1 MRALALLAALSPAF
15 LSLAAPAAAAS
26 FDCTRAS
33 SPDERAIC
41 ANPKLSALDV
51 LVDRAYGEARRGP
64 GGAPDAADRAH
75 ALDDARDF
83 NARKRRCGADLG
95 CLTAAHAGALED
107 FQVYG
112 SSVGVPAW
120 VSATAM
126 TPSVPAETRR
136 LPAREGQC
144 ARTRVTAI
152 GGRLEG
158 DRDFSS
164 GTSVAFAN
172 GGAQVSYDRVPA
184 IVSSRRGDP
193 VLMCLTSL
201 PKHCP
206 PGDDRGR
213 SYTSTNLRTRASWSL
228 ADSQH
233 RCGGA

>member
-1 MRALALLAALSPAF
+1 MRLALLLAALS
-15 LSLAAPAAAAS
+15 LAGPAAAAS
-26 FDCTRAS
+26 FDCTKAT
-33 SPDERAIC
+33 SPDEAAVC

-51 LVDRAYGEARRGP
+51 LVDRAYGEARRGY
-64 GGAPDAADRAH
+64 GGAPDPADRAH

-107 FQVYG
+107 FLAYG
-112 SSVGVPAW
+112 SSVQVPAW
-120 VSATAM
+120 VSATSM
-126 TPSVPAETRR
+126 TPSVPVETRA
-136 LPAREGQC
+136 LPAREGAC
-144 ARTRVTAI
+144 ARTRVAAV

-158 DRDFSS
+158 DPDFSS
-164 GTSVAFAN
+164 GTTVSFAN

-184 IVSSRRGDP
+184 IVASRRGDP
-193 VLMCLTSL
+193 VLMCLTSI

-213 SYTSTNLRTRASWSL
+213 SYTSTNLRTHASWSL
-228 ADSQH
+228 GDSQH